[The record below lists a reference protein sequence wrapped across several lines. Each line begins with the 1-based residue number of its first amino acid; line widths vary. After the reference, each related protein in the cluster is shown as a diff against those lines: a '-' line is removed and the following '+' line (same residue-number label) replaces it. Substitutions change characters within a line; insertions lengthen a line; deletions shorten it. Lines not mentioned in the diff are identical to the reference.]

1 MNLFGTRYALE
12 ILTVCTANI
21 CRSPMAECILRE
33 ELKMRG
39 LGKKVNVSS
48 AGTHVA
54 RPGVMAD
61 ARARA
66 VCARHG
72 VDLRRCRTRQVTEGD
87 FDQFRFIL
95 AMDERNYG
103 WLCREFPSGQ
113 QNSISL
119 IGTWAQG
126 EALVRSR
133 TPILAA
139 RQDSRRSINSYM
151 FQSRVSRR
159 KFPIYWVSTIDC
171 RC

>member
-1 MNLFGTRYALE
+1 
-12 ILTVCTANI
+12 
-21 CRSPMAECILRE
+21 
-33 ELKMRG
+33 MRG

-61 ARARA
+61 ARART

-72 VDLRRCRTRQVTEGD
+72 VDLRRCRTRQVTERD

-95 AMDERNYG
+95 AMDERNYS

-119 IGTWAQG
+119 IGTWSQG
-126 EALVRSR
+126 EVIGDIPDPYFGSPAGFETVYQQLH
-133 TPILAA
+133 L
-139 RQDSRRSINSYM
+139 SIKGFATQIPDLLGVDN
-151 FQSRVSRR
+151 
-159 KFPIYWVSTIDC
+159 
-171 RC
+171 

>member
-39 LGKKVNVSS
+39 LGKKVSVSS
-48 AGTHVA
+48 AGTHVS

-61 ARARA
+61 ARARK

-72 VDLRRCRTRQVTEGD
+72 VDLRRCRTRQVAEQD
-87 FDQFRFIL
+87 FHQFRFIL

-103 WLCREFPSGQ
+103 WLCSEFPPAQ
-113 QNSISL
+113 QHSISL
-119 IGTWAQG
+119 IGSWAQG
-126 EALVRSR
+126 EAIGDIPDPYFGSPAGFETVYQQLHLS
-133 TPILAA
+133 IKGFAA
-139 RQDSRRSINSYM
+139 QIPNLLGVDN
-151 FQSRVSRR
+151 
-159 KFPIYWVSTIDC
+159 
-171 RC
+171 

>member
-48 AGTHVA
+48 AGTHVS

-61 ARARA
+61 ARARK

-72 VDLRRCRTRQVTEGD
+72 VDLRRCRTRQVTERD

-126 EALVRSR
+126 KVIGDIPDPYFGSPAGFETVYQQLH
-133 TPILAA
+133 L
-139 RQDSRRSINSYM
+139 SIKGFATQIPDLLGVDN
-151 FQSRVSRR
+151 
-159 KFPIYWVSTIDC
+159 
-171 RC
+171 